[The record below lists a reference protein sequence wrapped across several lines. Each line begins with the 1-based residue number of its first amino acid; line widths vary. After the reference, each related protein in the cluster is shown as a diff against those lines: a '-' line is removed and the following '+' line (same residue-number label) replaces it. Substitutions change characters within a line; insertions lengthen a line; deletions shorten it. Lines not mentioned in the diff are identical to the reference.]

1 MKGKKLK
8 RKLKILFFLGIVILC
23 IAISLAPT
31 IITRYNIAKEI
42 KNEVIIELGDEIS
55 IGLFLQNIEHA
66 VLETDTSLIN
76 RIGKYKIKIN
86 VDDYIFYSNLV
97 VQDTTSP
104 EVMVK
109 DLKIYEDEP
118 LPKASD
124 FIVKIIELSDYVIDD
139 LTLSTQE
146 GTQEVNIVVIDS
158 NGNKTSKTA
167 HLIIEADYNPPEFK
181 GLTDIFIEVGEKPDL
196 RQNVSAIDSRFG
208 VMEYLIDDS
217 KVNYSAPGTY
227 KIFYS
232 SKDNLGN
239 SIVAERNITIKE
251 KEITYRINN
260 FPTYHQYPNYPNG
273 CESIALYNLLR
284 YYNIKVT
291 PDEIVDK
298 LKKGS
303 GPYHE
308 GNQLY
313 GGNPEVEFVGDPRDI
328 HGYGV
333 FQKPIIEVANNFKQ
347 GIIDYTGHSFNDV
360 LALVKKNI
368 PVQIWASISMKDT
381 KVCTSWIYSTT
392 GEKVN
397 WICDLHSVV
406 VIGYNSSKVIVSDS
420 YTGNIETYDRQQVEK
435 VYNLFGKRAIYYQ
448 N

>member
-1 MKGKKLK
+1 MKKKT
-8 RKLKILFFLGIVILC
+8 LKILFLFFLGIITLY
-23 IAISLAPT
+23 IAIYLAP
-31 IITRYNIAKEI
+31 IIIARYNIAKEI

-55 IGLFLQNIEHA
+55 INLFLQNIENA

-76 RIGKYKIKIN
+76 KIGKYKIRIN
-86 VDDYIFYSNLV
+86 VDNHRFYSNLI
-97 VQDTTSP
+97 VQDTTPP
-104 EVMVK
+104 EVEVK

-124 FIVKIIELSDYVIDD
+124 FIVKIVELSDYVIDD

-146 GTQEVNIVVIDS
+146 GTQEVNIMVTDS
-158 NGNKTSKTA
+158 NGNRTKKTA
-167 HLIIEADYNPPEFK
+167 HLIVEVDHNPPEFS
-181 GLTDIFIEVGEKPDL
+181 GLTDLYIEVGETPDL
-196 RQNVSAIDSRFG
+196 NVNVTAIDARFG
-208 VMEYLIDDS
+208 VMEYLIDD
-217 KVNYSAPGTY
+217 KGVNYSVPGTY
-227 KIFYS
+227 KIYYS

-239 SIVAERNITIKE
+239 SIVAERNITIKQ
-251 KEITYRINN
+251 KEITYKINN

-284 YYNIKVT
+284 YYNINVT
-291 PDEIVDK
+291 PDEIVDN

-303 GPYHE
+303 GPYRD

-313 GGNPEVEFVGDPRDI
+313 GGNPEIEFVGHPRDI

-333 FQKPIIEVANNFKQ
+333 FQKPIIDVANQYKE
-347 GIIDYTGHSFNDV
+347 GIIDYTGHSLNEV
-360 LALVKKNI
+360 LELVKRNI
-368 PVQIWASISMKDT
+368 PVQIWASISMKNT
-381 KVCTSWIYSTT
+381 KVCTNWIYSPT
-392 GEKVN
+392 GERIN

-406 VIGYNSSKVIVSDS
+406 VIGYSSSKVVVSDS

-435 VYNLFGKRAIYYQ
+435 MYNLFGKRAIYYK